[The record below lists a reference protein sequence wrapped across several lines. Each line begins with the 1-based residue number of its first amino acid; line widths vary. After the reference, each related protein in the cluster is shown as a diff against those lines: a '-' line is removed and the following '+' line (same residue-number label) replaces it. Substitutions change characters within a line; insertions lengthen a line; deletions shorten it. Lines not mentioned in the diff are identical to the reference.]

1 MISYKGLDHLALVTR
16 NLAAMKKFYAEV
28 LGMALVQESKSK
40 AGFTIVTLRAGS
52 AVIDLFEATPTNPA
66 PSANLTQTHFCLA
79 AAGSSIY
86 DVIAHLKR
94 FGADPT
100 PAEVNDGAEG
110 KGLSTFLR
118 DPDGNRIEIK
128 VY

>member
-1 MISYKGLDHLALVTR
+1 MITYKGLDHVAVVTKKLAEMR
-16 NLAAMKKFYAEV
+16 KFYSEA
-28 LGMALVQESKSK
+28 LGMAVEHEGKSK

-66 PSANLTQTHFCLA
+66 AAANLTQTHFCLSA
-79 AAGSSIY
+79 SGTSIY

-94 FGADPT
+94 AGLDPT

-110 KGLSTFLR
+110 KGLSTFVR
-118 DPDGNRIEIK
+118 DPDGNKIEIK